1 MITSLQANPS
11 FPSVVHQNCIFKSM
25 PNPQPKAMSEQ
36 AGAVHI
42 SSPLPMTDEESV
54 STMADIE
61 SSLMTN
67 TAEAMSLHGG
77 LDLNRVMSLLD
88 LD

>member
-1 MITSLQANPS
+1 
-11 FPSVVHQNCIFKSM
+11 
-25 PNPQPKAMSEQ
+25 
-36 AGAVHI
+36 
-42 SSPLPMTDEESV
+42 MTDEESV